1 MKSSTDYIN
10 LNRYTQQQKWF
21 NSYQQT
27 QPVTMAGR
35 QEKKFSIEKSTLT
48 PFQRLISFREGRLS
62 EDTQAQEWMQRCQ
75 WMSTKWMDRQNLI

>member
-1 MKSSTDYIN
+1 
-10 LNRYTQQQKWF
+10 
-21 NSYQQT
+21 
-27 QPVTMAGR
+27 MAGR

-75 WMSTKWMDRQNLI
+75 LMSTKWMRPPKI